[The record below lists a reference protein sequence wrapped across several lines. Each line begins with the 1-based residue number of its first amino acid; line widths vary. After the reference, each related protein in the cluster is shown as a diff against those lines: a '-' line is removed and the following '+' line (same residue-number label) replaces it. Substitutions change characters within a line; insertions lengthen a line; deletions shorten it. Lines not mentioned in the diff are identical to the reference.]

1 MNPATH
7 YDSLQHYPL
16 HFPSSVCEH
25 NIYIYVNLHIYICI
39 HIYVCTHKYVCRL
52 QRKYGCWER
61 LTRVISTFRCTHTYI
76 YLQIHIDTCMYLRT
90 HICMQITAQVRL
102 LEEELMCAQDK
113 IGCANAAAALRSN
126 THTYTHA
133 RTHATA
139 DALAHSVGVAL
150 LQEQQRQRQQTEEGG
165 GGEEKEVEV
174 DVEEEE
180 EDEGEDIKK
189 GRRCSAWVAE
199 GPACSMMTSR
209 GCYQHHPDRAS
220 HFATLRPRKQ
230 EPTEEEDIVLQHHF
244 SLSMKE
250 VEIVDM
256 DAVVGDAG
264 EIQWVGDEE
273 GAMDEVAVEISDV
286 GVRQWPLH
294 DDAVE
299 GHAIFKKHRAV
310 AGKEERLVDVGE
322 EEEEEAQRSGGQR
335 REIEEVVAG
344 MSEEDGD
351 EIVEEETKH
360 TLDDEDVT
368 CSCEQVTSS
377 FGSTDD
383 AGLVNE
389 GAAEFEYD
397 AEKNEIESGGKEA
410 EGTDEHS
417 RPLSVTLS
425 LSLSLSCVD
434 SRASLSNTLRLK
446 EEEGLGETV
455 EGDMID
461 APDRWQEEGE
471 WDEKRTP
478 RSLLVS
484 SPSVFEQLQM
494 IDPSRLTS
502 PAYSPVNSPLCNT
515 QRHTATHCS
524 TATNRS
530 TPQHTGTSPVNSPVS
545 LLDANVATASRAST
559 DA

>member
-7 YDSLQHYPL
+7 YDSLQHTMTNCTSRQVFVYMY
-16 HFPSSVCEH
+16 
-25 NIYIYVNLHIYICI
+25 IYIYVNLHIYICI
-39 HIYVCTHKYVCRL
+39 HICICTHTYVCRL

-61 LTRVISTFRCTHTYI
+61 FTRVIRTFKCTHIYI
-76 YLQIHIDTCMYLRT
+76 YLHIHIDTYMYIRK

-102 LEEELMCAQDK
+102 LEEELMCAQNK

-126 THTYTHA
+126 TNTYTHA

-150 LQEQQRQRQQTEEGG
+150 LQEQQRQLQQTEEGG
-165 GGEEKEVEV
+165 GGEKKEVEV
-174 DVEEEE
+174 DVEEEM
-180 EDEGEDIKK
+180 EDEGGDLKK
-189 GRRCSAWVAE
+189 GRRCSAWVAG

-209 GCYQHHPDRAS
+209 GCYQHQPERAS

-230 EPTEEEDIVLQHHF
+230 EPTEEEDIVLQQDF

-256 DAVVGDAG
+256 DAVVGGGG
-264 EIQWVGDEE
+264 EIQWVGWEE
-273 GAMDEVAVEISDV
+273 GAMGEVAEEIGDV

-299 GHAIFKKHRAV
+299 GHAIFKKHPGV
-310 AGKEERLVDVGE
+310 AGKEERLVNVGE

-335 REIEEVVAG
+335 REMEEVVAG

-360 TLDDEDVT
+360 RLDDEDVI
-368 CSCEQVTSS
+368 CSFEQVTCS
-377 FGSTDD
+377 FESTDD
-383 AGLVNE
+383 AGLVKE
-389 GAAEFEYD
+389 GAAEFDYD
-397 AEKNEIESGGKEA
+397 AEKNEIESGAKKA
-410 EGTDEHS
+410 EGKDEHS
-417 RPLSVTLS
+417 RPLSVTHS
-425 LSLSLSCVD
+425 LSLSLSSVG
-434 SRASLSNTLRLK
+434 SRASLPNTLRLK
-446 EEEGLGETV
+446 EEEGLGDKV

-471 WDEKRTP
+471 WDQESTP

-484 SPSVFEQLQM
+484 SPSAFE
-494 IDPSRLTS
+494 
-502 PAYSPVNSPLCNT
+502 
-515 QRHTATHCS
+515 
-524 TATNRS
+524 
-530 TPQHTGTSPVNSPVS
+530 
-545 LLDANVATASRAST
+545 
-559 DA
+559 